1 MTYRDVRKYTSSG
14 RKRTKQEIID
24 SYYSNYKVKCKCS
37 HSVFM
42 PYGTDK
48 AICNHCGNYVYKNK
62 QIEFKEKLLKKI
74 KEN

>member
-1 MTYRDVRKYTSSG
+1 MIYGVRRTTSTG
-14 RKRTKQEIID
+14 RKRRPEEILD

-42 PYGTDK
+42 PYGIDK
-48 AICNHCGNYVYKNK
+48 KICSHCGNWVYKNK
-62 QIEFKEKLLKKI
+62 EIEFKEILLRKL